1 MSASRGNLLGCCL
14 LAAAWLTPSAVA
26 QESFTAKL
34 ITPLSASANRRG
46 DPVQAIVLTPAQ
58 FQGDALRG
66 QITET
71 KNSRGQSMVQF
82 NLVSLLHQGVSV
94 PIASTVTSIS
104 NSQGQR
110 GMDDQSRPLAASNPP
125 ASEPQ
130 ARQRIGSRLGGMLG
144 GNAGGAISDASSTPS
159 APPVP
164 SIRVASQGPGIE
176 LAAGATLGLSI
187 RSTGEQDLGSL
198 VPNAH
203 SPSSSPASAA
213 SAQAGPPESPA
224 SPSAAEP
231 AAASTSAAGS
241 GQPELKAVR
250 IDFIPGERTVFF
262 DDFSDMEPDEPP
274 PHWKV
279 RDGKLEL
286 RMGGNI
292 RELHTDD
299 SGNSVHLT
307 SPKFAV
313 PQNFTFELV
322 WTGTGQ
328 TDWSFRDKD
337 NQSVME
343 VTVRGEPD
351 GNTANCRVW
360 AKEELGTSGINTDTS
375 KPVLF
380 ALWAQ
385 QGRVRAY
392 LNGERLVDVNQ
403 VEFADITH
411 IEASIGGYRPNGIRS
426 VRIAESAPDFSS
438 AINSSGK
445 YVTHGIHFDTDSDRL
460 KPESAAVL
468 KQVVSGL
475 NKNPNL
481 KLEIDGYT
489 DSVGDA
495 AHNLD
500 LSKRRAEAVRSV
512 LVSQFAID
520 PSRLTAGGFGPD
532 KPIGS
537 NDTPDGR
544 AQNRRVEF
552 VKM

>member
-1 MSASRGNLLGCCL
+1 MSVSRGNLLGCSL
-14 LAAAWLTPSAVA
+14 VAAIWLAPAAIA

-34 ITPLSASANRRG
+34 TTPLSAASNRKG
-46 DPVQAIVLTPAQ
+46 DPVQATVLTPAA
-58 FQGDALRG
+58 FQGDTLRG

-71 KNSRGQSMVQF
+71 KASRGQSTVQF

-104 NSQGQR
+104 NSQGQP
-110 GMDDQSRPLAASNPP
+110 GIDEQSRPFAASNPP
-125 ASEPQ
+125 PSESQ
-130 ARQRIGSRLGGMLG
+130 AKQRIGSRLGGMLG
-144 GNAGGAISDASSTPS
+144 GNAGGAVSDASSTPS
-159 APPVP
+159 APPIP
-164 SIRVASQGPGIE
+164 SIRIVSQGPGIE

-187 RSTGEQDLGSL
+187 RSNGRQDLGSL
-198 VPNAH
+198 APNSSSSA
-203 SPSSSPASAA
+203 SAAAPPSSPASAA
-213 SAQAGPPESPA
+213 
-224 SPSAAEP
+224 PSAAASGSTAP
-231 AAASTSAAGS
+231 AATPNGGS

-250 IDFIPGERTVFF
+250 IDFIPGERTIFL
-262 DDFSDMEPDEPP
+262 DDFSDMDPDEPP

-279 RDGKLEL
+279 RNGKVEL
-286 RMGGNI
+286 RTGGDI
-292 RELHTDD
+292 RELHSEDN
-299 SGNSVHLT
+299 GNAASLS

-313 PQNFTFELV
+313 PQNFTFELA
-322 WTGTGQ
+322 WTGTGE
-328 TDWSFRDKD
+328 TDWKFRNKD
-337 NQSVME
+337 DQDVISV
-343 VTVRGEPD
+343 VVRGEPD
-351 GNTANCRVW
+351 GQTANCSVW
-360 AKEELGTSGINTDTS
+360 AKEPLGSGGIHTDTS
-375 KPVLF
+375 KPVVF

-392 LNGERLVDVNQ
+392 LNGERMVDVNQ
-403 VEFADITH
+403 VDFAAITH

-426 VRIAESAPDFSS
+426 IRIAESAPDFSS
-438 AINSSGK
+438 VINSSGK

-460 KPESAAVL
+460 KPDSAPVL
-468 KQVVSGL
+468 KQVVAGL
-475 NKNPNL
+475 TKNPNL

-512 LVSQFAID
+512 LVSQFGID
-520 PSRLTAGGFGPD
+520 PSRVTANGFGPD
-532 KPIGS
+532 QPTGS